1 MRVVIADDSALIREG
16 LARLLTE
23 TGVEVLALA
32 ADADQLLCQVATH
45 HPDVA
50 IVDIRMPPSHTD
62 EGLRAVGQIRRDHP
76 SIAVLVL
83 SQHLTVH
90 YALDLLADGTQGVG
104 YLLKDRVG
112 DLREFTDALHRV
124 AAGGSALDPQVVA
137 HLITHQRTP
146 PNPLHEL
153 TDRERDVLALMA
165 EGRSN
170 VAIACQ
176 LVIAESTVEK
186 HIANI
191 FTKLDIPP
199 SSYDHRRVLAVL
211 THLKQAL

>member
-1 MRVVIADDSALIREG
+1 MRVVIADDSTLIREG

-23 TGVEVLALA
+23 TGVEVVALA
-32 ADADQLLCQVATH
+32 TDADQLLRQVATH

-50 IVDIRMPPSHTD
+50 IIDIRMPPTHTD
-62 EGLRAVGQIRRDHP
+62 EGLRATAQIRRHHP
-76 SIAVLVL
+76 STAVLVL

-90 YALDLLADGTQGVG
+90 YALDLLAEGTQGIG

-112 DLREFTDALHRV
+112 DLREFTDALYRV
-124 AAGGSALDPQVVA
+124 ATGGSALDPQVVA
-137 HLITHQRTP
+137 HLITHQRTA
-146 PNPLHEL
+146 PNPLGEL

-170 VAIACQ
+170 HAIAGH

-199 SSYDHRRVLAVL
+199 SPRDHRRVLAVL

>member
-16 LARLLTE
+16 LARLLTD
-23 TGVEVLALA
+23 TGIDVIALA
-32 ADADQLLCQVATH
+32 ANADQLLRDVATH

-62 EGLRAVGQIRRDHP
+62 EGLRAVAHIRRHHP
-76 SIAVLVL
+76 GIAVLVL
-83 SQHLTVH
+83 SQHLTVR

-112 DLREFTDALHRV
+112 NLGEFTDALHRV
-124 AAGGSALDPQVVA
+124 AAGGSALDPHVVA

-146 PNPLHEL
+146 PNPINEL

-170 VAIACQ
+170 HAIADH
-176 LVIAESTVEK
+176 LVIAESTIEK

-191 FTKLDIPP
+191 FTKLNIPP
-199 SSYDHRRVLAVL
+199 NLHDHRRVLAVL
-211 THLKQAL
+211 THLRQSL

>member
-16 LARLLTE
+16 LTRLLTE
-23 TGVEVLALA
+23 SGVEVLALA
-32 ADADQLLCQVATH
+32 ADADQLLDQVATH

-50 IVDIRMPPSHTD
+50 IIDIRMPPSHTD
-62 EGLRAVGQIRRDHP
+62 EGLRAAAQIRRQHP
-76 SIAVLVL
+76 GTAVLVL

-90 YALDLLADGTQGVG
+90 YALDLLAQGTQGIG

-137 HLITHQRTP
+137 HLISHQRTP
-146 PNPLHEL
+146 PNPLNEL
-153 TDRERDVLALMA
+153 TDRERDVLTLMA

-170 VAIACQ
+170 FAIARH

-199 SSYDHRRVLAVL
+199 SSHDHRRVLAVL

>member
-1 MRVVIADDSALIREG
+1 
-16 LARLLTE
+16 
-23 TGVEVLALA
+23 
-32 ADADQLLCQVATH
+32 
-45 HPDVA
+45 
-50 IVDIRMPPSHTD
+50 
-62 EGLRAVGQIRRDHP
+62 
-76 SIAVLVL
+76 VLVL

-90 YALDLLADGTQGVG
+90 YALDLLADGTQGIG

-137 HLITHQRTP
+137 HLIAHQRP
-146 PNPLHEL
+146 PANPLNEL

-170 VAIACQ
+170 FAIARH

-199 SSYDHRRVLAVL
+199 SSHDHRRVLAVL